1 MAIEY
6 LEIRNAERSI
16 IGIIDTAQSVIW
28 HEKYKGVG
36 DFEIYA
42 KATPEHLNL
51 LEENNYITRL
61 DKDEIGIIEN
71 IAISYSVQNGRM
83 ITATGR
89 FAKSILD
96 RRHIYNP
103 RPRKNQSSVVIPGY
117 NNDPTIIGR
126 QSTDTQKVEKAVRY
140 LVNNNAINC
149 TFNTDRNFS
158 MLELGALSNLPEII
172 TDENGNAAEIQVS
185 YDNLLTYTDELLT
198 EYNLSSKV
206 IINKDTLKLQYVVY
220 KGTDRSTSNTE
231 GNEPIIFS
239 QEFDNL
245 IESEYTL
252 STTQE
257 KNVALI
263 GGEGE
268 GVERFYAL
276 IGGTADLTRRETFID
291 ASSINKKYKDDQ
303 EVEHEYTDTQYDNLL
318 KSSGKNTLAPLKQ
331 IESFN
336 GKLDVSNGQFQL
348 NVNFALGDVV
358 TIQDNE
364 IGKYINARIIE
375 TTEVQDEDGYTVEI
389 EYE

>member
-96 RRHIYNP
+96 RRHIYKTKP
-103 RPRKNQSSVVIPGY
+103 RSSGSGHI
-117 NNDPTIIGR
+117 NEPTIIGR
-126 QSTDTQKVEKAVRY
+126 ASNDTSKVEKAVRF

-149 TFNTDRNFS
+149 TFNNARNIS
-158 MLELGALSNLPEII
+158 ILELGALSNLPEII
-172 TDENGNAAEIQVS
+172 VDENGQAAERQVS
-185 YDNLLTYTDELLT
+185 YENLLEYTDELLN
-198 EYNLSSKV
+198 EYNLSAKV
-206 IINKDTLKLQYVVY
+206 QLNKETLKLQYVVY
-220 KGTDRSTSNTE
+220 KGQDRSVNNNV
-231 GNEPIIFS
+231 GNESIIFS

-245 IESEYTL
+245 IESEYKL
-252 STTQE
+252 ETTQE
-257 KNVALI
+257 KNVAII

-276 IGGTADLTRRETFID
+276 LGGTSGLVRRETFID
-291 ASSINKKYKDDQ
+291 ASSINKEYEDES
-303 EVEHEYTDTQYDNLL
+303 EVKRTYTDAQYNSLL
-318 KSSGKNTLAPLKQ
+318 NAEGKKALSGLVK

-336 GKLDVSNGQFQL
+336 GKLDVSNSQYKI
-348 NVNFALGDVV
+348 NVDFSLGDVI

-364 IGKYINARIIE
+364 IEKYVDVRVIE
-375 TTEVQDEDGYTVEI
+375 TTEVQDENGYSVEI
-389 EYE
+389 VYE

>member
-96 RRHIYNP
+96 RRHIYKTKP
-103 RPRKNQSSVVIPGY
+103 RSSGSGHI
-117 NNDPTIIGR
+117 NEPTIIGR
-126 QSTDTQKVEKAVRY
+126 ASNDTSKVEKAVRF

-149 TFNTDRNFS
+149 TFNNARNIS
-158 MLELGALSNLPEII
+158 ILELGALSNLPEII
-172 TDENGNAAEIQVS
+172 VDENGQAAERQVS
-185 YDNLLTYTDELLT
+185 YENLLEYTDELLN
-198 EYNLSSKV
+198 EYNLSAKV
-206 IINKDTLKLQYVVY
+206 QLNKETLKLQYVVF
-220 KGTDRSTSNTE
+220 KGQDRSVNNNV

-245 IESEYTL
+245 IESEYKL
-252 STTQE
+252 ETTQE
-257 KNVALI
+257 KNVAII

-268 GVERFYAL
+268 GVERFYSL
-276 IGGTADLTRRETFID
+276 LGGTSGLVRRETFID
-291 ASSINKKYKDDQ
+291 ASSINKEYEDES
-303 EVEHEYTDTQYDNLL
+303 EVKRTYTDAQYNSLL
-318 KSSGKNTLAPLKQ
+318 NAEGKKALSGLVK

-336 GKLDVSNGQFQL
+336 GKLDVSNSQCKI
-348 NVNFALGDVV
+348 NVDFSLGDVI

-364 IGKYINARIIE
+364 IEKYVDVRVIE
-375 TTEVQDEDGYTVEI
+375 TTEVQDENGYSVEI
-389 EYE
+389 VYE